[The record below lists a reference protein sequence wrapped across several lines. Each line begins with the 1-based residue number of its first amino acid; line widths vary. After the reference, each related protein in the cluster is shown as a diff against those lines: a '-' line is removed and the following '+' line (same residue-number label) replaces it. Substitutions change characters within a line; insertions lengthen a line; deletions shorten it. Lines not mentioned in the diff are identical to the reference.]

1 MHVVLAVDNVER
13 AKRFYDDA
21 FGWKAHLE
29 WPDRYAEL
37 VLSEDDRL
45 GLYVRDGFAA
55 SAGIE
60 PTEIGEARYTGA
72 EVYVRVGDL
81 AAAIERLGAA
91 GATPLSE
98 RREREWGDEAAYFAD
113 PDGNVVAVARRLEQR

>member
-1 MHVVLAVDNVER
+1 MHVVLAVEDVER

-21 FGWKAHLE
+21 FGWKPHLE

-37 VLSEDDRL
+37 VLSDDDRL

-60 PTEIGEARYTGA
+60 PEAIGAQYSGA
-72 EVYVRVGDL
+72 EVYVQVEDL
-81 AAAIERLGAA
+81 DGAIERLGAA
-91 GATPLSE
+91 GGTPLSE
-98 RREREWGDEAAYFAD
+98 RRTREWGQEAAYFAD
-113 PDGNVVAVARRLEQR
+113 PDGNVVAVARRLES